1 MSTNLDTAAD
11 PLAATLAA
19 IRERLREN
27 HYFDDI
33 PIILDTDDGIIEK
46 MENSLAG
53 LVGQSGAAG
62 AVLALGVADLR
73 DNAPNVAGPMFDNVT
88 VEATAREN
96 PVINRAE
103 GGTRKTAR
111 AIALEAARTL
121 HHWKCG
127 TAMKALVVTGV
138 SNTEDPEGMIAFT
151 VGIATGGIRLEPW
164 QPDYFR

>member
-1 MSTNLDTAAD
+1 MSTNLDTASD

-33 PIILDTDDGIIEK
+33 PIILDTDDGIMEK
-46 MENSLAG
+46 MNNALAG
-53 LVGQSGAAG
+53 LIGRSGAAG
-62 AVLALGVADLR
+62 AVLALGVAELR
-73 DNAPNVAGPMFDNVT
+73 DNTPNVAGPMFDNVT

-96 PVINRAE
+96 PILNRE
-103 GGTRKTAR
+103 VGGTRKTAR
-111 AIALEAARTL
+111 AIALETARTL

-127 TAMKALVVTGV
+127 TAMKTLVVTGV
-138 SNTEDPEGMIAFT
+138 ANVDDPEGMIAFT
-151 VGIATGGIRLEPW
+151 VSIATGGIRLEPW